1 MCVEKTTLVKGSFL
15 FLGRI
20 WYTKLV
26 NIITVIGNKKGIPI
40 C

>member
-1 MCVEKTTLVKGSFL
+1 MCVEKTTLVKGSFFL

-26 NIITVIGNKKGIPI
+26 NIMDFIDSHNTK
-40 C
+40 